1 MLDRPEDPQQHIVL
15 DYHKSILAEYNPKM
29 RIGQSLFS
37 RFSKKYLTGTQVI
50 PNIYVG
56 AGALDGP
63 HVTNLPEVNQNEAFY
78 RRGIEGAAPYNCIR
92 ICEKGGSFD
101 PPLWND
107 Y

>member
-1 MLDRPEDPQQHIVL
+1 
-15 DYHKSILAEYNPKM
+15 M

-63 HVTNLPEVNQNEAFY
+63 HVTNLPEVIQNEAFY